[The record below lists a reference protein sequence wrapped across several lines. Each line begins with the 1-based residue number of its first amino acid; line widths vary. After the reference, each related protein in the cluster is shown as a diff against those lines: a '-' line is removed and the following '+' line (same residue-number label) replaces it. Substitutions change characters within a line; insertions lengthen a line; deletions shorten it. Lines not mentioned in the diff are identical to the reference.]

1 MAARFFGQYLIEAGA
16 ISAAQ
21 LREALDLIESDY
33 EKIGELAVKHGYLAK
48 DDVNRLH
55 REQRYIDSPLGQLAI
70 ERGLMTDEQL
80 NKLLTIQQDTRLRI
94 GDALVRLGYVAEDA
108 IEKHFQAF
116 KFDQDTTL
124 GRTQRLPLDLAEN
137 RLAEFIVG
145 FFPKITLRMCDV
157 RLKVV
162 QGCEAAERHF
172 REHSASVRVDGDET
186 VLVTLSVDE
195 DFGEAIMWG
204 LLGGSI
210 APEDEK
216 PSYEDV
222 LGEFI
227 SIVAGN
233 ALMALQE
240 EGIKGRIE
248 CPEFGRPTLSST
260 SAFVLVCTVGGGT
273 LMLTRLDP

>member
-33 EKIGELAVKHGYLAK
+33 EKIGELAVKHGYIEK
-48 DDVNRLH
+48 GDVLRLH
-55 REQRYIDSPLGQLAI
+55 REQRYIDAPIGQLAI
-70 ERGLMTDEQL
+70 ERGLMTEEQL

-94 GDALVRLGYVAEDA
+94 GDALARLGYVAEEV
-108 IEKHFQAF
+108 IERHFQSF
-116 KFDQDTTL
+116 KFDQDTVL
-124 GRTQRLPLDLAEN
+124 GRARRLPLDLAEN
-137 RLAEFIVG
+137 RLAEFIIN

-157 RLKVV
+157 RLKIVE
-162 QGCEAAERHF
+162 GCEAGERHF
-172 REHSASVRVDGDET
+172 REHSASVHVDGDESL
-186 VLVTLSVDE
+186 LVTLSVDG

-204 LLGGSI
+204 LLGGNI

-240 EGIKGRIE
+240 EGIKGRID
-248 CPEFGRPTLSST
+248 CPEFGRPDLSMT

-273 LMLTRLDP
+273 LMLTKVDS

>member
-16 ISAAQ
+16 ISAGQ

-33 EKIGELAVKHGYLAK
+33 EKIGELAVKHGYIEK
-48 DDVNRLH
+48 EDVLRLH
-55 REQRYIDSPLGQLAI
+55 REQRYIDSPIGQLAI
-70 ERGLMTDEQL
+70 ERGLMTEAQL

-94 GDALVRLGYVAEDA
+94 GDALVRLGYVAEDS
-108 IEKHFQAF
+108 IEKHFQTF
-116 KFDQDTTL
+116 KFDQDAISEAP
-124 GRTQRLPLDLAEN
+124 QRLPLDLLES
-137 RLAEFIVG
+137 RLAEFIVS

-162 QGCEAAERHF
+162 QGCAASSQHL
-172 REHSASVRVDGDET
+172 REHSASVRIDGDES
-186 VLVTLSVDE
+186 LLMTLSVDD
-195 DFGEAIMWG
+195 DFGDAIMWG

-210 APEDEK
+210 TPEDDR

-227 SIVAGN
+227 SIIAGN

-240 EGIKGRIE
+240 EGIKGRID
-248 CPEFGRPTLSST
+248 CPEYGAPELTAT
-260 SAFVLVCTVGGGT
+260 CAFVLVCTVGGGT
-273 LMLTRLDP
+273 LLLTPL